1 MTLFRLLVAEI
12 RYRKLNFVLSLAA
25 VVVAVMLFVAGP
37 MLVDGYQQQTQSELS
52 EWQERVAEA
61 ETLVQAA
68 KAEMGKV
75 ESQTQ
80 AELARLADETRK
92 AMLGMGFNLVIVP
105 SGTNMSDFWAADFAD
120 RYMPQEYVDRLAKDR
135 RLTLVTHLV
144 ATLQGKIEWEKQKVL
159 LAGYLPE
166 TPQAHMGHQKPLGYD
181 IRPGTALLGHEL
193 GRGRK
198 EGEKITVLGREFTI
212 ARLLPELGSK
222 EDISI
227 AVNLSD
233 AQALLDKP
241 GRINQIMA
249 LECRCPNADLAL
261 IRRQLAG
268 VLPQTQISEFR
279 SIAVARAEQRA
290 LVEAKQKE
298 ILAGM
303 QENLRQREQ
312 IFDERR
318 QILDKMETS
327 RTRMLEIIE
336 TLTDVVTPL
345 VVLASAVWVGLL
357 AMANVR
363 QRRTEIGLLR
373 ALGKGSARIATLFL
387 GKAVLTGAVG
397 AVLGVLLG
405 AWTARWLGTRALE
418 VSADYFP
425 LRLDILLCALLG
437 APLVSAVASYLPT
450 LTALV
455 QDPAVVL
462 REP

>member
-12 RYRKLNFVLSLAA
+12 RYRKLNFVLSLLA

-52 EWQERVAEA
+52 EWQERVGEA
-61 ETLVQAA
+61 ENLVEAA

-75 ESQTQ
+75 QKQTA
-80 AELARLADETRK
+80 AELARLGDETRK
-92 AMLGMGFNLVIVP
+92 TMLGMGFNLVIVP
-105 SGTNMSDFWAADFAD
+105 AGTNMSDFWAADFAD
-120 RYMPQEYVDRLAKDR
+120 RYMPQEYVGRLAKDR

-144 ATLQGKIEWEKQKVL
+144 ATLQGRIEWENRKVL
-159 LAGYLPE
+159 LVGYLPE
-166 TPQAHMGHQKPLGYD
+166 TPQAHLAAKKPMGYEV
-181 IRPGTALLGHEL
+181 RPGTALLGHEL

-212 ARLLPELGSK
+212 ARLLPEQGSK

-227 AVNLSD
+227 AVHLGD
-233 AQALLDKP
+233 AQALLRKP
-241 GRINQIMA
+241 GQINQIMA
-249 LECRCPNADLAL
+249 LDCQCPGANLAL
-261 IRRQLAG
+261 IRGQLARI
-268 VLPQTQISEFR
+268 LPQTQISEFR

-290 LVEAKQKE
+290 LVEAKQQE

-303 QENLRQREQ
+303 QENVRQREQ
-312 IFDERR
+312 IFAERR
-318 QILDKMETS
+318 QVLEKMEAS
-327 RTRMLEIIE
+327 RFRVLGIIE

-357 AMANVR
+357 ALANVR

-373 ALGKGSARIATLFL
+373 ALGKGSGRIATLFL

-405 AWTARWLGTRALE
+405 AGIARWLGTRALE

-425 LRLDILLCALLG
+425 LRLDILLCALGG

-450 LTALV
+450 LTALLE
-455 QDPAVVL
+455 DPAVVL